1 MLTLSD
7 IKAGKVILIGDQPY
21 LVIKTD
27 HLKVAMRG
35 AVLKVK
41 AKNLLTGNI
50 LDDSFHG
57 AEKIAEADILTKK
70 VNFLYRDEKNAY
82 FMDNES
88 YEQFELPLENIGGK
102 EIYLKDGTDVKMMY
116 FNDRAINLELPI
128 KMDFKVI
135 QAPPAVKGNTAGNIT
150 KPVEIETGAKVDVP
164 IFINEG
170 DIIKIN
176 TDSGEYVE
184 RVNQ

>member
-1 MLTLSD
+1 
-7 IKAGKVILIGDQPY
+7 
-21 LVIKTD
+21 
-27 HLKVAMRG
+27 
-35 AVLKVK
+35 
-41 AKNLLTGNI
+41 
-50 LDDSFHG
+50 
-57 AEKIAEADILTKK
+57 
-70 VNFLYRDEKNAY
+70 
-82 FMDNES
+82 MDNETF
-88 YEQFELPLENIGGK
+88 EQFELPLENLAGK

-116 FNDRAINLELPI
+116 FNGKAINLELPI

-150 KPVEIETGAKVDVP
+150 KPVELETGAKIDVP

-176 TDSGEYVE
+176 TESGTYVE

>member
-1 MLTLSD
+1 MLSMSD
-7 IKAGKVILIGDQPY
+7 IKVGKIILNNGQPY

-50 LDDSFHG
+50 LDESIHG
-57 AEKIAEADILTKK
+57 AEKIEEANVTSKK
-70 VNFLYRDEKNAY
+70 VNFLYKDEGNAY
-82 FMDNES
+82 FMDNETF
-88 YEQFELPLENIGGK
+88 EQFELPVENLAGK
-102 EIYLKDGTDVKMMY
+102 EIFLKDSTDVKMMY
-116 FNDRAINLELPI
+116 FDEKAINLELPI

-135 QAPPAVKGNTAGNIT
+135 SAPPAVRGNTAGNIT

-170 DIIKIN
+170 DVIKIN
-176 TDSGEYVE
+176 TDSGLYVE
-184 RVNQ
+184 RVNK

>member
-7 IKAGKVILIGDQPY
+7 IKPGKIILNNGQPY

-57 AEKIAEADILTKK
+57 AEKIEEADISTKK
-70 VNFLYRDEKNAY
+70 VNYLYRDEKNAY
-82 FMDNES
+82 FMDNETF
-88 YEQFELPLENIGGK
+88 EQFELPLENLGGK

-116 FNDRAINLELPI
+116 FNDKAINLELPI

-135 QAPPAVKGNTAGNIT
+135 SAPPAIRGNTAGNIT
-150 KPVEIETGAKVDVP
+150 KPVELETGAKIDVP

-170 DIIKIN
+170 DVIKIN
-176 TDSGEYVE
+176 TDSGLYVE